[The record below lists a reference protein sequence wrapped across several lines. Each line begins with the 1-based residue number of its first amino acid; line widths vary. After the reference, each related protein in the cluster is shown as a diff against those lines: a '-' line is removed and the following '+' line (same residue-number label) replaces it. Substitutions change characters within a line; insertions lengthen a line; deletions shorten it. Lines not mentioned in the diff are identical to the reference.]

1 MDDEL
6 KGALEAMVGHLAAME
21 GRLIARMDQSG
32 AALESRL
39 VARMDQSGAA
49 LESRLVARMDQS
61 SAALESRLVAR
72 IEKTEAG
79 LEERLGARIEDT
91 ETKLLSAFHGWAR
104 PMEIRQRSTTSIV
117 TGFDERLSLVEERV
131 SQIERRK
138 N

>member
-6 KGALEAMVGHLAAME
+6 KSALVAMQGSLAAMD
-21 GRLIARMDQSG
+21 GRLG
-32 AALESRL
+32 AMEDRL
-39 VARMDQSGAA
+39 I
-49 LESRLVARMDQS
+49 
-61 SAALESRLVAR
+61 AR
-72 IEKTEAG
+72 IEKTETGLEERLLARIEKAEAG
-79 LEERLGARIEDT
+79 LEERLLARIEET